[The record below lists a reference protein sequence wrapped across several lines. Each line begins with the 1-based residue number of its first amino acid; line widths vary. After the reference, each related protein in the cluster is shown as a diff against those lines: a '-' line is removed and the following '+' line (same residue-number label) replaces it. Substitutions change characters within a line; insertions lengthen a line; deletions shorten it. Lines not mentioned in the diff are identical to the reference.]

1 MKAIKFF
8 IPLLNLL
15 PVGFIRFIGSVLTN
29 RFLKKYAEM
38 DVQGK
43 DILSGRKN
51 KPTIYIAN
59 HLSNIDGVILN
70 SLLKNN
76 SAAFMAGVKLE
87 KNSFTAFFLKS
98 INHIPITPGSPDKT
112 AIKAALRYMREGG
125 SIVIFPEGTRSRTG
139 SLINVKKGFI
149 LLVKLADVPVV
160 PIALEGTE
168 IVLPINDGDMGSE
181 KLNRA
186 KVKVSIGQ
194 PFTLPPK
201 EECPAGSDWEELCAD
216 YSMRK
221 IAAMLSPKYRGVYGE
236 SRTIGDEH

>member
-15 PVGFIRFIGSVLTN
+15 PVGFIRFTGRVLTN
-29 RFLKKYAEM
+29 HFLKKYVEM

-43 DILSGRKN
+43 DILSGREK
-51 KPTIYIAN
+51 KPTIYISN
-59 HLSNIDGVILN
+59 HLSNIDGVILS

-87 KNSFTAFFLKS
+87 KNSFTSFFLKS

-112 AIKAALRYMREGG
+112 AIKAALRHMKEGG

-201 EECPAGSDWEELCAD
+201 QECPAGSDWEESCAD

-221 IAAMLSPKYRGVYGE
+221 IAAMLSPKYRGVYGGPG
-236 SRTIGDEH
+236 TIGDGQ